1 MQYQDL
7 PGTGLKVS
15 RIAFGTWGLGGP
27 PFWQKTDEND
37 ATALLEQSLAS
48 GINFFDTA
56 PVYGLGWAES
66 LLGKILNTRAGV
78 TIASKVGVRW
88 KNSKSFYRD
97 LSQSSIFAEIDAS
110 RRRLRRD
117 RIDIC
122 QVHWPDRKTPLAE
135 TFTALEKARE
145 QGMIAHIGVSNF
157 SVEMLLEARKY
168 AQIATVQPRFNYLDQ
183 RAAAS
188 LLPYCQKRKIG
199 TLVYSPLAS
208 GLLSNPEYL
217 DEKHDDWRGNREA
230 DLFNPSKR
238 ATIRGKLAEA
248 DKQAGA
254 DDMALATWSLRWVLK
269 QPGVNVAILGL
280 RRTEHLQILQDK
292 RLFSD

>member
-1 MQYQDL
+1 L
-7 PGTGLKVS
+7 PLVPGVWVDRHSGKKLTK
-15 RIAFGTWGLGGP
+15 
-27 PFWQKTDEND
+27 ND

-88 KNSKSFYRD
+88 KT
-97 LSQSSIFAEIDAS
+97 AS
-110 RRRLRRD
+110 RFITTLAKAVSSPKLTPAVAAFAAIESTSARCTGPIEKRRWLR
-117 RIDIC
+117 
-122 QVHWPDRKTPLAE
+122 HLPLS
-135 TFTALEKARE
+135 EKARE

-254 DDMALATWSLRWVLK
+254 DDMALATWSL
-269 QPGVNVAILGL
+269 ALGPQTT
-280 RRTEHLQILQDK
+280 RCK
-292 RLFSD
+292 RGDPRPPPD